1 MFTPSRILGLGVA
14 LVLAAGPLVGAGV
27 LNQPDRADA
36 AAPSAV
42 PTPAVNSGTAVG
54 APAALP
60 PVTTGGGT
68 VSSVGSAIAYPYV
81 GGSPGVAPD
90 HAIVVTGSDR
100 PTSTVTAP
108 IRLQPRRQPSPPRWP
123 MPRRRPTPSPRTPG

>member
-14 LVLAAGPLVGAGV
+14 FGLAAGLLVGAG
-27 LNQPDRADA
+27 LNQPGRADA
-36 AAPSAV
+36 AAPSAA
-42 PTPAVNSGTAVG
+42 PTPAVDSGTADG
-54 APAALP
+54 APAALS

-68 VSSVGSAIAYPYV
+68 VTSAGSAIAYPYV

-90 HAIVVTGSDR
+90 HTIVVTGVGQA
-100 PTSTVTAP
+100 TSRVTAP
-108 IRLQPRRQPSPPRWP
+108 ARLLPRRAPSRPRWP